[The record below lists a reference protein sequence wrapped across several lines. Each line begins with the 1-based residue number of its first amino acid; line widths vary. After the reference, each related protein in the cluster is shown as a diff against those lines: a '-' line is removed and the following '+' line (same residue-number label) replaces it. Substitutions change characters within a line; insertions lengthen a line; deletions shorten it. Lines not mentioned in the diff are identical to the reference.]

1 MKIFFFTTI
10 IFLCGVFVM
19 TASASDSI
27 TISAVGDIMMGTTH
41 PKSILPPRDG
51 RGIFSGVSKELKG
64 CDIVFGN
71 LEGPLLDE
79 GETDKCDGQ
88 PEGHC
93 YAFKTPTRYVK
104 YLRDSGFNILNVAN
118 NHSLDFDEDGI
129 QSTLKTLSA
138 NNILAL
144 GGESVA
150 RLTIKGKRI
159 AIAGFS
165 FSSSPY
171 SYSIL
176 DIPKAMAIVRKL
188 KKKND
193 IVIVSFHGG
202 AEGASALH
210 IPDGDETFLGEGRG
224 DVKKF
229 SRSVIDAGADVVIG
243 HGPHVMRAME
253 VYKGKLIAYS
263 LGNFLTYGVFNIKK
277 PNGLSGILRIRIDA
291 GSGDL
296 LDGELIPVKLV
307 RRGIP
312 VMDPAREAISLV
324 RKLTAKDIGRS
335 SQPLTDSGKL
345 APGSGK
351 VARRKAAKSQKS

>member
-1 MKIFFFTTI
+1 MKILTLTA
-10 IFLCGVFVM
+10 IFLCGVFIM
-19 TASASDSI
+19 TVSASESI

-41 PKSILPPRDG
+41 PRRILPPDDG
-51 RGIFSGVSKELKG
+51 RGIFSGVARQFEG

-79 GETDKCDGQ
+79 GKTDKCDGQ

-104 YLRDSGFNILNVAN
+104 YLKDSGFNVVNIAN

-129 QSTLKTLSA
+129 QSTIRTLRV
-138 NNILAL
+138 NNILAV

-150 RLTIKGKRI
+150 RLTVKGKRV

-171 SYSIL
+171 SFSIL
-176 DIPKAMAIVRKL
+176 DLPAAMGIVRRL
-188 KKKND
+188 KEKND

-210 IPDGDETFLGEGRG
+210 IPDGNETFLGEDRG

-229 SRSVIDAGADVVIG
+229 SRSVIDAGADLVIG

-253 VYKGKLIAYS
+253 IYKGKLIAYS
-263 LGNFLTYGVFNIKK
+263 LGNFLTYGVFNLKK
-277 PNGLSGILRIRIDA
+277 PSGLSAILRVRIDA
-291 GSGDL
+291 ESGNL

-312 VMDPAREAISLV
+312 VMDPAREAIGLV
-324 RKLTAKDIGRS
+324 RKITGKDIRRTKP
-335 SQPLTDSGKL
+335 PLAESGKL
-345 APGSGK
+345 TPGAGE
-351 VARRKAAKSQKS
+351 VAKRKAGRSRKS

>member
-1 MKIFFFTTI
+1 MKILALAI
-10 IFLCGVFVM
+10 MLLNGVFAM
-19 TASASDSI
+19 TASASDFI

-41 PKSILPPRDG
+41 PKEILPPNDG
-51 RGIFSGVSKELKG
+51 RGIFSGVAQEFKG

-79 GETDKCDGQ
+79 GTTDKCEGQ

-104 YLRDSGFNILNVAN
+104 YLRDSGFNVVSIAN
-118 NHSLDFDEDGI
+118 NHSQDFDEDGI
-129 QSTLKTLSA
+129 KNTIKTLQS
-138 NNILAL
+138 NNVTAA

-150 RLTIKGKRI
+150 RLIVKGKRVVV
-159 AIAGFS
+159 AGFS

-171 SYSIL
+171 SFSIL
-176 DIPKAMAIVRKL
+176 DIPGATGIVRRL
-188 KKKND
+188 KETND

-210 IPDGDETFLGEGRG
+210 IPDGGETFLGEDRG

-229 SRSVIDAGADVVIG
+229 ARAVIDAGADLVIG

-253 VYKGKLIAYS
+253 IYKGKLIAYS

-277 PNGLSGILRIRIDA
+277 PNGLSGILRVRIDA
-291 GSGDL
+291 ESGDL

-312 VMDPAREAISLV
+312 VMDPARESVGLV
-324 RKLTAKDIGRS
+324 RKVTAKDIRGTKSPLADNGKLVPVKKELARHKAGRS
-335 SQPLTDSGKL
+335 Q
-345 APGSGK
+345 
-351 VARRKAAKSQKS
+351 RI